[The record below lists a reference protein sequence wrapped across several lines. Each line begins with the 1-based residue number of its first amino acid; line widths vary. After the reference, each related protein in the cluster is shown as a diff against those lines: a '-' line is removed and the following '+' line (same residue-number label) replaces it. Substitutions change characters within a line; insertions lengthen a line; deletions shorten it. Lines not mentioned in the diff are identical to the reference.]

1 MTTTTR
7 KPALTVG
14 QTLWYVPRHG
24 LPLSKTIK
32 KIGRRWAVLDDDAYR
47 PTRIDIHTMRT
58 DDNGYSSSG
67 QCYLSEDA
75 YLERCRVLGAWR
87 TLMDRLLRFEPPKG
101 MTEADIH
108 KVAELC
114 SITLPFP
121 APRKP

>member
-32 KIGRRWAVLDDDAYR
+32 KIGRRWAVMDDNAYR
-47 PTRIDIHTMRT
+47 PTRIDINTMQA
-58 DDNGYSSSG
+58 DGNGYSSPG
-67 QCYLSEDA
+67 ECYLSEDA
-75 YLERCRVLGAWR
+75 YLERCRMLEAWR
-87 TLMDRLLRFEPPKG
+87 ILTDRLDRWHPPQG
-101 MTEADIH
+101 MTESDIH

-114 SITLPFP
+114 GVTLPSP
-121 APRKP
+121 AQRKP